1 MAGSEGILGPE
12 EGTKGLLCVLG
23 CGLRCGAQALEHKGS
38 VVARCGLSSCGKRA
52 LCYGLGAR
60 GILIP

>member
-12 EGTKGLLCVLG
+12 EGTKGLLCFLG
-23 CGLRCGAQALEHKGS
+23 CGLRCGAQALENKGS
-38 VVARCGLSSCGKRA
+38 VVARCGLSSCGERA
-52 LCYGLGAR
+52 LCCCPGAC